1 MLLAVLAGL
10 TLAHAEPDSVD
21 RARAVIAERLG
32 EAVSPDELDRAA
44 VAGMAALLDEELGT
58 EGNAVLTRAE
68 QAAAE
73 AWMAGERS
81 GIGVEYRVLGGR
93 GLVLTT
99 VFEGGPGAMAGLHV
113 DDLVVGMNGTAFTGQ
128 PAHEIHRHLQQ
139 AVGAEVALDVRR
151 RQGMVRSVRV
161 PRGTY
166 RVPSVM
172 GAEDA
177 MQPVV
182 RLTFFGE
189 GTAEALSAELEL
201 LDPGMGVV
209 LDLRDNEGGRLSEVV
224 AASELFLDEGLV
236 VVHEQSSRGGER
248 EHSARSGPRF
258 GGPVVILVNR
268 GTLGAAEAFARA
280 LQYHRAARV
289 VGTTTGG
296 QGTLTSTHS
305 LGGDLVLRLTD
316 IQLAAPDGRSW
327 HGVGVRPDLVVEAPS
342 LSLPPLDRPFADSDL
357 QREAALGLLRDASS
371 P

>member
-1 MLLAVLAGL
+1 MLLAALAGL
-10 TLAHAEPDSVD
+10 ALAQAEPDSVEV
-21 RARAVIAERLG
+21 ARAVIAERLG
-32 EAVSPDELDRAA
+32 EEVSPAALDRAA
-44 VAGMAALLDEELGT
+44 VAGMALLLDEELGT
-58 EGNAVLTRAE
+58 EGNAVLTLEELAS
-68 QAAAE
+68 AE

-99 VFEGGPGAMAGLHV
+99 VFEDGPGARAGLAV
-113 DDLVVGMNGTAFTGQ
+113 DDLVVGVNGTAFTGQ

-139 AVGAEVALDVRR
+139 AVGAEVTLDVRR

-161 PRGTY
+161 PRGAY

-172 GAEDA
+172 GVEDA

-189 GTAEALSAELEL
+189 GTAEALAGELTL
-201 LDPGMGVV
+201 LDPGLGVV
-209 LDLRDNEGGRLSEVV
+209 LDLRDNEGGLLSEVV
-224 AASELFLDEGLV
+224 AACELFLEEGAV
-236 VVHEQSSRGGER
+236 VVHEQSAREGER
-248 EHSARSGPRF
+248 EHSVGGGTRF
-258 GGPVVILVNR
+258 EGPVVILVNR

-280 LQYHRAARV
+280 LQHHRAARV
-289 VGTTTGG
+289 VGTATGG
-296 QGTLTSTHS
+296 QATLTSTHA
-305 LGGDLVLRLTD
+305 LGEDLVLRLTD

-327 HGVGVRPDLVVEAPS
+327 HGVGVRPDLVVEAPA
-342 LSLPPLDRPFADSDL
+342 LSLPPMDRPFADSDL